1 MPVLVIAVILFALF
15 LVMGVM
21 ALVAVLSETRGMP
34 GSVLKFRR
42 NRGALRC
49 RFPVLGETLTRP
61 YFSSLCGAR
70 HDLSD
75 PAQP

>member
-1 MPVLVIAVILFALF
+1 MPVLVIAAVLFALF

-42 NRGALRC
+42 NRGA
-49 RFPVLGETLTRP
+49 PP
-61 YFSSLCGAR
+61 K
-70 HDLSD
+70 
-75 PAQP
+75 